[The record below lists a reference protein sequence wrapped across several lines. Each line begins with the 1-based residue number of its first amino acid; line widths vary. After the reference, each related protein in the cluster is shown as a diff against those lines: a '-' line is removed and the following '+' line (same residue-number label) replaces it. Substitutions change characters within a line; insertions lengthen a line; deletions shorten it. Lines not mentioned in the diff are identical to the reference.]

1 MEELIL
7 KEHKINHLGNFI
19 SGWYMKDT
27 SLCDDLIDF
36 WKTSE
41 DKKIGMMGGPGGVPE
56 INLEKKNSIDV
67 SFPRLQDDPL
77 GFRYYTHLND
87 VLYFY
92 SQQYKF
98 VNEMAPM
105 DVVQP
110 PNIQWYPKGGGFHQW
125 HCERSNGK
133 LPSATRNLVYMT
145 YLNDIEEGGET
156 EFYFQKLKI
165 KPEKGL
171 TLIWGADWTFTHHG
185 LPAPNEE
192 KYIITGWLNYVE

>member
-1 MEELIL
+1 MEELTL
-7 KEHKINHLGNFI
+7 KSHEINHLGNFI
-19 SGWYMKDT
+19 SGWYMKDK
-27 SLCDDLIDF
+27 SLCDELIDF

-41 DKKIGMMGGPGGVPE
+41 EKKVGMMGGPGGVSQ
-56 INLEKKNSIDV
+56 IDLSKKNSIDV
-67 SFPRLQDDPL
+67 SFPKLQNHPL

-87 VLYFY
+87 VLYHY

-98 VNEMAPM
+98 VNDMAPM
-105 DVVQP
+105 DVVQA
-110 PNIQWYPKGGGFHQW
+110 PNIQYYPKGGGFHHW

-171 TLIWGADWTFTHHG
+171 TLMWGVDWTFTHHG